1 MAIEQKYADLINAD
15 IDGEISDG
23 SRSELQAFL
32 SENAEGRALHAELA
46 ALCGTLDAVEQ
57 EDPPPHMR
65 HIIMNSVPPARAAD
79 ESPSF
84 LEALFATPAL
94 KYAVTFAAGV
104 FLTLSI
110 VNSSKISNQTFDNVT
125 GLVGTVAEPVSTT
138 LASSVTLSEVDI
150 SGTVSLRSAGS
161 LLILDFDLVSADHID
176 VQAEY
181 TDRTIWFTGFAQL
194 ASEGTTVSAETG
206 RVLLGM
212 EEGKRRYAVYLH
224 NEGGRDTTVS
234 LRFTADGKIVHQA
247 KLDYSSAD

>member
-15 IDGEISDG
+15 IDGEISDD

-57 EDPPPHMR
+57 EDPPPYMR

-79 ESPSF
+79 ESPGF

-161 LLILDFDLVSADHID
+161 LLILDFDLVSTDQID

-194 ASEGTTVSAETG
+194 ASEGTTVSADTG

-224 NEGGRDTTVS
+224 NEGGRDTTIS
-234 LRFTADGKIVHQA
+234 LQFTADGKVVHQA

>member
-32 SENAEGRALHAELA
+32 SENAEGRALHTELA

-65 HIIMNSVPPARAAD
+65 HIIMNSVPPARATD

-234 LRFTADGKIVHQA
+234 LRFTADGKVVHQA